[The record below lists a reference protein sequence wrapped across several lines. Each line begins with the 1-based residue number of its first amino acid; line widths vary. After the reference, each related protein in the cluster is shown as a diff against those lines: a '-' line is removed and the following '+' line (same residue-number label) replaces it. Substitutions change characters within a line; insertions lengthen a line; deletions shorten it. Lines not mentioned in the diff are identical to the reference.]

1 MSVLC
6 AVIFTGCN
14 DIAGEQ
20 YSDKNRIEPT
30 PTVKTKRL
38 VRCIVPRIDYT
49 TAGVVETR
57 AAYNP
62 AEREGALD
70 VTSYHEFVAL
80 YGTDTIRH
88 TYTGRFVVNAFD
100 VKKVRYAHNSDI
112 FKNPVITPSVL
123 ADGRTLNVVT
133 FKDGNTHDFDIA
145 LVEELPIYE
154 EDTYQVGDSTF
165 TLCKNERVL
174 LELIDSKVEPT
185 TSPDEKYNA
194 YTVALYF
201 QYGLSEGPDNKKT
214 FLIRLPQVLVP
225 KDGPDVPLPEEK
237 HDIIAFEDVDKG
249 YDLVNDSINN
259 RWIDLVKVMSD
270 GSREPFPRVAFVSK
284 NRLFAPEYQIKQVS
298 DFEWQSQTAKAF
310 DATPS
315 GDWQKRENN
324 IYVMPMMQVFTTYTD
339 KGNCVFTG
347 DFDGQAYFVDSLNQK
362 HYFLYKEY
370 TFEDDGWQR
379 SDMQPTENFER
390 KLLTSDMRGFFNGA
404 ELPRKGEIELRKVK
418 DAEKEIIGYWYSPL
432 DSEESGL
439 KPIVP
444 NSTYWTWR
452 TQYILFSD
460 GSKEKVGEVGTTLNL
475 NTVAPEK
482 QVVTVTDW
490 DIKDLSAQGYNA
502 TRTDSRTDK
511 QETGTFTIY
520 AWSKKYVTR
529 TNKSSDNFVTTYDGT
544 VTFKDKYGQEVEFL
558 ALAVKQEDKGGV
570 ATLKNLPEADEM
582 ERKSMTTSIR
592 VTETNT
598 STSAES
604 SAEIEFRKAVE
615 KEELTDWKVTS
626 QDLVYNG
633 NGNWTSTTTV
643 TYYWKLAGTK
653 TETYSTGLVWNIIGE
668 AKAQV
673 ILDEAKADYR
683 TLNAGSETS
692 STSTNGNITVVT
704 RKKAYS
710 EDYTTLKDNFTA
722 TMQTASYKSIV
733 DGKTIA
739 FDFLSP
745 TGMTVAHKD
754 GSLVNGNRT
763 TTKDGTEYDVWDH
776 TGSVTA
782 TVVSPK
788 GNQTET
794 AVDEKEVL
802 VKKAVKPSNPE
813 WGKPVRLLGQG
824 TAVYQPGVGPS
835 GQGVFYCNFNVQY
848 EKGVVCYVT
857 NTYIREGHTNPQDFA
872 ATGFWPYGA
881 QLRGATLRADNVGDL
896 NSAIFRDGKFE
907 PACCTY
913 IGGKGVWTYMSPD
926 GREQGMTENL
936 AETCGLKHFT
946 GTNTAHLQPILYY
959 TAKMEGNAL
968 VIRNQYGG
976 VILSLR

>member
-1 MSVLC
+1 MRKIFNLAVATLMSVLC

-390 KLLTSDMRGFFNGA
+390 GDDARPCIYN
-404 ELPRKGEIELRKVK
+404 PYEI
-418 DAEKEIIGYWYSPL
+418 
-432 DSEESGL
+432 
-439 KPIVP
+439 
-444 NSTYWTWR
+444 
-452 TQYILFSD
+452 
-460 GSKEKVGEVGTTLNL
+460 
-475 NTVAPEK
+475 APA
-482 QVVTVTDW
+482 
-490 DIKDLSAQGYNA
+490 SAGP
-502 TRTDSRTDK
+502 
-511 QETGTFTIY
+511 
-520 AWSKKYVTR
+520 V
-529 TNKSSDNFVTTYDGT
+529 
-544 VTFKDKYGQEVEFL
+544 
-558 ALAVKQEDKGGV
+558 
-570 ATLKNLPEADEM
+570 
-582 ERKSMTTSIR
+582 
-592 VTETNT
+592 
-598 STSAES
+598 
-604 SAEIEFRKAVE
+604 
-615 KEELTDWKVTS
+615 
-626 QDLVYNG
+626 
-633 NGNWTSTTTV
+633 
-643 TYYWKLAGTK
+643 
-653 TETYSTGLVWNIIGE
+653 
-668 AKAQV
+668 
-673 ILDEAKADYR
+673 
-683 TLNAGSETS
+683 
-692 STSTNGNITVVT
+692 
-704 RKKAYS
+704 
-710 EDYTTLKDNFTA
+710 
-722 TMQTASYKSIV
+722 
-733 DGKTIA
+733 
-739 FDFLSP
+739 
-745 TGMTVAHKD
+745 
-754 GSLVNGNRT
+754 
-763 TTKDGTEYDVWDH
+763 
-776 TGSVTA
+776 
-782 TVVSPK
+782 
-788 GNQTET
+788 
-794 AVDEKEVL
+794 VL
-802 VKKAVKPSNPE
+802 VIENDE
-813 WGKPVRLLGQG
+813 L
-824 TAVYQPGVGPS
+824 
-835 GQGVFYCNFNVQY
+835 N
-848 EKGVVCYVT
+848 
-857 NTYIREGHTNPQDFA
+857 
-872 ATGFWPYGA
+872 
-881 QLRGATLRADNVGDL
+881 DL
-896 NSAIFRDGKFE
+896 WK
-907 PACCTY
+907 
-913 IGGKGVWTYMSPD
+913 
-926 GREQGMTENL
+926 
-936 AETCGLKHFT
+936 
-946 GTNTAHLQPILYY
+946 
-959 TAKMEGNAL
+959 
-968 VIRNQYGG
+968 
-976 VILSLR
+976 